1 MNFKY
6 RLLLLMGIALLGVAC
21 FLLGFRQ
28 GLVLLVMVG
37 LIVEL
42 LVWLG
47 RVESDFALELA
58 RPAVPVARKKPL

>member
-6 RLLLLMGIALLGVAC
+6 RLLLLMGISVLGAVC
-21 FLLGFRQ
+21 FALGFRQ

-47 RVESDFALELA
+47 QMESDFALELA
-58 RPAVPVARKKPL
+58 RPAVPTARKKPL

>member
-6 RLLLLMGIALLGVAC
+6 RLLLLIGIALLGMAC
-21 FLLGFRQ
+21 FALGFRQ

-47 RVESDFALELA
+47 RMESDFALELA
-58 RPAVPVARKKPL
+58 RPGVQAARKKPL